1 MYLNIVVIITF
12 FVGRV
17 MLSLLIN
24 DFNLYAAVV
33 KLIVLIAVNSLDKSP
48 VSLLYVYMQICA

>member
-48 VSLLYVYMQICA
+48 VLLLYVYMQICA